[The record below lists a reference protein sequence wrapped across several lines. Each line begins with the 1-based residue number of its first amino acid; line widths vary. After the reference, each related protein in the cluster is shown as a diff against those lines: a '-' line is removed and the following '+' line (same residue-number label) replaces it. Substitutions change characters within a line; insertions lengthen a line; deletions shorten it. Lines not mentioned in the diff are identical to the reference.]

1 MCGEI
6 RSEDA
11 ERSAAVILQLSLI
24 LLPLAS
30 PTITPDALGD
40 PMVALKEPGCDTSSP
55 ILVM

>member
-11 ERSAAVILQLSLI
+11 KTSAAVILQLSLI

-30 PTITPDALGD
+30 PAITPDALGD
-40 PMVALKEPGCDTSSP
+40 PMVALKRPGCDTNSP